1 MQRREHFGR
10 RAASQPA
17 VRRERGP
24 VLRAAPPSAPGLQ
37 KAEPIPSVQAILE
50 SSTSPDDELKRD
62 IADYKAMRKIK
73 KRSFREPWR
82 SVSIA
87 SAIGFGLSSWLLPD
101 SVDNIAQLI
110 TLGLTLASFYA
121 GYRKRP
127 GDDGRPAGEP
137 SRF

>member
-24 VLRAAPPSAPGLQ
+24 ALGVVPAPEPQEPRPVPS
-37 KAEPIPSVQAILE
+37 IQAILE
-50 SSTSPDDELKRD
+50 SSVSSDDEVQRD
-62 IADYKAMRKIK
+62 IANYKAMRKIK

-110 TLGLTLASFYA
+110 TLGLTLASLYA

-127 GDDGRPAGEP
+127 GDDGPPADEP